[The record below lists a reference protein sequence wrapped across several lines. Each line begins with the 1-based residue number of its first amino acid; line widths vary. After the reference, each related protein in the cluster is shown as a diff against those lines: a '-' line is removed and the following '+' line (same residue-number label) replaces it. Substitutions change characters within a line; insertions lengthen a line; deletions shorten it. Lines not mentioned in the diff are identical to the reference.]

1 MIASISNGIKIEINT
16 QYVLAM
22 SKPEQGSFM
31 FSYNISITNTSDYTV
46 QLTKRFWRIF
56 DSDYSLK
63 YVEGAGVVGEQPIL
77 VPNQKFE
84 YNSGCNLNSDM
95 GYMQGY
101 YTFVNTIT
109 NEEFKVQI
117 PRFELIVPEKLN

>member
-31 FSYNISITNTSDYTV
+31 FSYHISITNTSDYTV

-63 YVEGAGVVGEQPIL
+63 YTEGVGVVGEQPIL
-77 VPNQKFE
+77 APNQKFE
-84 YNSGCNLNSDM
+84 YNSGCSLNSDM

>member
-1 MIASISNGIKIEINT
+1 
-16 QYVLAM
+16 
-22 SKPEQGSFM
+22 
-31 FSYNISITNTSDYTV
+31 
-46 QLTKRFWRIF
+46 
-56 DSDYSLK
+56 
-63 YVEGAGVVGEQPIL
+63 VEGAGVVGEQPIL
-77 VPNQKFE
+77 APNQKFE

>member
-31 FSYNISITNTSDYTV
+31 FSYHISITNTGSDTV
-46 QLTKRFWRIF
+46 QLVKRFWRIF

-63 YVEGAGVVGEQPIL
+63 YVEGEGVVGAQPTL
-77 VPNQKFE
+77 APNEKFD
-84 YNSGCNLNSDM
+84 YKSGCNLSTDM

-101 YTFVNTIT
+101 YTFINTIT